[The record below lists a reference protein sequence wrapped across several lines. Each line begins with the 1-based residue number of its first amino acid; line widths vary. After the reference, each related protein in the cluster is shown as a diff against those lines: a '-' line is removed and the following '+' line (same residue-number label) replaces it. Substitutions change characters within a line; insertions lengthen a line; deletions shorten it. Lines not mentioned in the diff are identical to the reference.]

1 MENLQ
6 HVGLIDHSVSNAGA
20 PGSSPAAAAFHAS
33 AAAKATV
40 TGKAHVLLPSV
51 AMLFL
56 PVVVSI
62 RAVS

>member
-1 MENLQ
+1 M
-6 HVGLIDHSVSNAGA
+6 SVSSIIQSRTPAPPGA
-20 PGSSPAAAAFHAS
+20 SPAAAAFHAS